1 MVDEADLGPG
11 NGYVKLS
18 GLVWSAEKED
28 IKRFLSDCS
37 VEMVEI
43 LKNER
48 GLPSGRKS
56 STYNK
61 IDNGL
66 SNFMTSGK
74 FLSPFRKAVVTK

>member
-1 MVDEADLGPG
+1 MFFSWETMVDEADLGPE

-48 GLPSGRKS
+48 GLPTGRKS
-56 STYNK
+56 SPYNK
-61 IDNGL
+61 IDNRL
-66 SNFMTSGK
+66 
-74 FLSPFRKAVVTK
+74 LAILWII